1 MKMIRTLIV
10 LLLLISCAPDEST
23 YYFNSECVEILLENS
38 EKGYR
43 DIIIE
48 TNYEKLDINVSHDN
62 SEEWLSASAMMSCI
76 TIAYEENLTDSPRT
90 GVVTVSAGGYSSVY
104 TIVQPNNPQTPP
116 SDIPHPGDQEPGV
129 PGLTTG
135 MKVIGYLPSY
145 KSTFK
150 VKEWDKL
157 DVINLSFARVNTDG
171 SLDDAAVRKEFADF
185 TSLAHDN
192 DVKVVVSLGG
202 AQRTADFSAALLSD
216 AAINKTIE
224 DCVVLVKDLGLDG
237 IDVDY
242 EGWNWGADKGNIPLQ
257 AGLLKLI
264 KGLREALGNDAIV
277 SAALMG
283 NSLLNGW
290 YTMDMV
296 NEMNFVTL
304 MAYDRTGSW
313 SSTIGPHAP
322 FEYYEEL
329 ADACIELGMPK
340 EKIIMGLPFYGNRF
354 DGGTPKGAVTLSY
367 KQIVDMYP
375 GAEGKDAIE
384 DIYLWYDG
392 MPMIRR
398 KCEYIMSNSLG
409 GAMIWEISQ
418 DTPDAS
424 KSLLYLIDSIL
435 KK

>member
-1 MKMIRTLIV
+1 M
-10 LLLLISCAPDEST
+10 
-23 YYFNSECVEILLENS
+23 
-38 EKGYR
+38 
-43 DIIIE
+43 
-48 TNYEKLDINVSHDN
+48 
-62 SEEWLSASAMMSCI
+62 
-76 TIAYEENLTDSPRT
+76 
-90 GVVTVSAGGYSSVY
+90 
-104 TIVQPNNPQTPP
+104 
-116 SDIPHPGDQEPGV
+116 
-129 PGLTTG
+129 
-135 MKVIGYLPSY
+135 
-145 KSTFK
+145 
-150 VKEWDKL
+150 
-157 DVINLSFARVNTDG
+157 INLSFARVNTDG

-313 SSTIGPHAP
+313 SSTI
-322 FEYYEEL
+322 EL
-329 ADACIELGMPK
+329 LFPQILRSSSGEAACQHS
-340 EKIIMGLPFYGNRF
+340 FRYG
-354 DGGTPKGAVTLSY
+354 S
-367 KQIVDMYP
+367 
-375 GAEGKDAIE
+375 
-384 DIYLWYDG
+384 
-392 MPMIRR
+392 
-398 KCEYIMSNSLG
+398 
-409 GAMIWEISQ
+409 
-418 DTPDAS
+418 
-424 KSLLYLIDSIL
+424 
-435 KK
+435 